1 MSDEF
6 IKDLSPSTA
15 WDVKVEGITAEYV
28 WYHSKLLTNSM
39 DSWQLEFKRVV
50 DVMEA
55 RHNEH
60 LDLIAMLLRQNEML
74 KEKLRSKE

>member
-1 MSDEF
+1 MM
-6 IKDLSPSTA
+6 IKNEPLGGFE
-15 WDVKVEGITAEYV
+15 VKVEGITAEYV

-60 LDLIAMLLRQNEML
+60 LNLIDDLVRQNAALKAKL
-74 KEKLRSKE
+74 KEKE

>member
-1 MSDEF
+1 M
-6 IKDLSPSTA
+6 IKNVPPMH

-50 DVMEA
+50 SVMEA

-60 LDLIAMLLRQNEML
+60 LNLIDDLVKQNAALKAKL
-74 KEKLRSKE
+74 KEKE

>member
-1 MSDEF
+1 MTMM
-6 IKDLSPSTA
+6 IKNEPPGGF
-15 WDVKVEGITAEYV
+15 DVRIEGITAEYV

-39 DSWQLEFKRVV
+39 NSWQLEFKRVV

-60 LDLIAMLLRQNEML
+60 LNLIDDLVRQNAALKAKL
-74 KEKLRSKE
+74 KERE

>member
-1 MSDEF
+1 MIEKEPPN
-6 IKDLSPSTA
+6 IT

-39 DSWQLEFKRVV
+39 NSWQLEFKRVV

-60 LDLIAMLLRQNEML
+60 LNLIDDLVRQNAALKAKL
-74 KEKLRSKE
+74 KEKE

>member
-1 MSDEF
+1 M
-6 IKDLSPSTA
+6 IKNEPLGGFE
-15 WDVKVEGITAEYV
+15 VKVEGITAEYV

-60 LDLIAMLLRQNEML
+60 LNLIDDLVRQNAALKAKL
-74 KEKLRSKE
+74 KEKE